1 MEMPIVLLISSWK
14 SLLTIK
20 ATHTLIWTV
29 HDVFVYNNPMD
40 NKFGLSWYVR
50 IFTPHFICDSY
61 VQDMRSQHA
70 DLHHNSDLRRLA
82 RAEERK
88 RMEAEH
94 ALSLEEELERMRME
108 IDHQKAEIQVQ
119 FIPSFITVN

>member
-1 MEMPIVLLISSWK
+1 MTKKMVY
-14 SLLTIK
+14 
-20 ATHTLIWTV
+20 
-29 HDVFVYNNPMD
+29 HDMQGYLPTFDLY
-40 NKFGLSWYVR
+40 S
-50 IFTPHFICDSY
+50 C

-119 FIPSFITVN
+119 FIHHS